1 MQKCV
6 RKSTEVCVCE
16 CVCVHHWAFFWC
28 AMAFRKEDYTAQC
41 EVTVEGV
48 YIRDTFLFSATELV
62 CVCVCVR
69 VCACACACVCVCE
82 RQIRRLA
89 LFA

>member
-1 MQKCV
+1 
-6 RKSTEVCVCE
+6 
-16 CVCVHHWAFFWC
+16 
-28 AMAFRKEDYTAQC
+28 MAFRKEDYTAQC

-62 CVCVCVR
+62 CVCVCV
-69 VCACACACVCVCE
+69 CE
-82 RQIRRLA
+82 REREREIRRLA